1 MWRVSEAYSHQPF
14 FLPIKFRQKK
24 TFEILIEFS
33 LRVSMA
39 RSEKEIE
46 NRQIII
52 FFFLYVAKTME
63 R

>member
-46 NRQIII
+46 NRQISI
-52 FFFLYVAKTME
+52 FVGM
-63 R
+63 